1 MSECKDHSRISTL
14 FSIFRN
20 RKVVKKREKPVLSLI
35 LFLGMTFKVKGIKYG
50 RQSDFGRTLYNCYV
64 WVPLSKG
71 GFW

>member
-1 MSECKDHSRISTL
+1 MSECKDHSRIPTA
-14 FSIFRN
+14 FSIYRN

-64 WVPLSKG
+64 WVALSKG